1 MQENELDIILQELYR
16 LDDSLRKFEGQLKP
30 LLLQMSELKPDTK
43 FTPAL
48 AAKIKAEVMQL
59 IKAKPLLMPIDK
71 SFKYNFMNKKIYLYA
86 ASVAVV
92 GVVVIMVGLNLPG
105 KSAGVKNLNNLAA
118 NLGLDKA
125 SKNISDEGVVRL
137 ASGAFGSLASAG
149 QVVPSHG
156 KMVADGREVSA
167 VVAEE
172 MSVSG
177 YGGTANTGTMTLSAP
192 ASGDNVVS
200 SRMASPG
207 MAVDSKMIAP
217 WYNVKYVYKGE
228 ALNLEEG
235 QTDVYRRLKG
245 GSASAS
251 ALASSVS
258 NLDLGGISIA
268 SFSNLSASSLS
279 LQEEKDKG
287 LSINF
292 DFLEDTVNIYENW
305 QRWRFMEREACTDDA
320 CWQKYRLSMGD
331 VPADADL
338 IAMAD
343 AFISDHQ
350 IDLKHYGQAEVDNT
364 WRQNY
369 NPEVNGNDFY
379 VPEYAAVVYPLL
391 VGNEPVRDT
400 SGNLFGIR
408 VTINLLQK
416 AASGLNN
423 LTLYRYEASAYPLE
437 NDSARLIKLAEA
449 GGWNRNYYSSGENV
463 QEVELGTPTKTFV
476 QLWRYTDNRNDELL
490 VPALIFPIKNIPE
503 GFYYGQR
510 SVIVPLVKELLGD
523 LEQGQ
528 NGGGGIMPMAVDGV
542 EAMVR

>member
-1 MQENELDIILQELYR
+1 
-16 LDDSLRKFEGQLKP
+16 
-30 LLLQMSELKPDTK
+30 
-43 FTPAL
+43 
-48 AAKIKAEVMQL
+48 
-59 IKAKPLLMPIDK
+59 
-71 SFKYNFMNKKIYLYA
+71 MNKKIYLYA

-92 GVVVIMVGLNLPG
+92 GVIVIMVGLNLPG

-118 NLGLDKA
+118 NLGLDKNPK
-125 SKNISDEGVVRL
+125 SISDEGVVRL
-137 ASGAFGSLASAG
+137 ASGAFGSLASIG
-149 QVVPSHG
+149 QAVPSHG
-156 KMVADGREVSA
+156 KMVADGREISA
-167 VVAEE
+167 VAAEQ
-172 MSVSG
+172 MSSVG
-177 YGGTANTGTMTLSAP
+177 FGGSSNTATMASPAP
-192 ASGDNVVS
+192 AGGDSVVS
-200 SRMASPG
+200 SRVAVTD

-245 GSASAS
+245 GSASAN
-251 ALASSVS
+251 ALASLVS
-258 NLDLGGISIA
+258 NIDLGGINIS

-279 LQEEKDKG
+279 LQEDKDKG

-305 QRWRFMEREACTDDA
+305 QRWRIMERETCADDA
-320 CWQKYRLSMGD
+320 CWQKFRLSMDD
-331 VPADADL
+331 VPADAEL

-343 AFISDHQ
+343 AFISNHQ
-350 IDLKHYGQAEVDNT
+350 IDLKHYGKAVVDNT

-369 NPEVNGNDFY
+369 SPTVNANDFY
-379 VPEYAAVVYPLL
+379 VPEYATVVYPLL
-391 VGNEPVRDT
+391 VGDEPVRDS
-400 SGNLFGIR
+400 SGNLSGLR

-416 AASGLNN
+416 AASGINN

-437 NDSARLIKLAEA
+437 NDSARIIKLAEN
-449 GGWNRNYYSSGENV
+449 GGWNRNYYSSEENV

-490 VPALIFPIKNIPE
+490 VPALIFPVINIPE
-503 GFYYGQR
+503 GAYYGQR
-510 SVIVPLVKELLGD
+510 SVIVPLVQELLGD